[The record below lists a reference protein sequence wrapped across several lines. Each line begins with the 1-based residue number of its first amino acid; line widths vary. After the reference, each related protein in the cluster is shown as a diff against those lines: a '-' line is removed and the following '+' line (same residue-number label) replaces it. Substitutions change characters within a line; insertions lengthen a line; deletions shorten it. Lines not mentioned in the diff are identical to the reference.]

1 MNIRR
6 FGPVAILLSSLFALL
21 FLAAP
26 TFAAV
31 RCETQYGGGQVC
43 VTTGQLQVNKKVW
56 DPGGK
61 TYVDNLVAS
70 GTYRFMAG
78 QEGVFQVKIQ
88 NLGSLAPGQ
97 TIERIIKA
105 RVINASQLPLA
116 PSTVCDDRTTNFAEA
131 HNPDS
136 SDRDSSRVCVE
147 NRVLGKVT
155 PPKVIPSTG
164 PEQLVLL
171 GLGLVGAA
179 GVYLKA
185 KIKGF

>member
-1 MNIRR
+1 M
-6 FGPVAILLSSLFALL
+6 
-21 FLAAP
+21 
-26 TFAAV
+26 
-31 RCETQYGGGQVC
+31 
-43 VTTGQLQVNKKVW
+43 TTGQLQVNKKVW

-78 QEGVFQVKIQ
+78 QEVVFQVKIQ
-88 NLGSLAPGQ
+88 NVGNTNLDNVVFTDSLPSYLVYISGSMSENLGSLAPGQ